1 MFGYIVRRL
10 VSAFMVVVLTSMIV
24 FLLFF
29 KGPSNPAQPLCD
41 LNGKCTKEKLALL
54 TEQLGL
60 NDSVVHQYGIYVG
73 GFFKD
78 REIDFGATYKCDAP
92 CLGISYR
99 TRGEVRKEL
108 FEKFPATISIAVGG
122 ATIYLTLGVLLG
134 TIAARRR
141 GTLADRGLVAFSV
154 FVSAIPYYVIALL
167 AWIYISLQ
175 WQIVTD
181 TSYHPLT
188 ENPAAWAA
196 GLALPWLVIGFTSS
210 TAYARYSRGQM
221 IETLGEDYVRTAV
234 AKGVSERGVVVRHA
248 LRAAIVPIITIF
260 GLDFAFLLTGT
271 VFTEQIFQIDGI
283 GRWGIQAISAPTDF
297 PVVSATVLV
306 AAVIIVLA
314 NLIVDLLYAVID
326 PRVRLA

>member
-1 MFGYIVRRL
+1 MFGYVVRRL
-10 VSAFMVVVLTSMIV
+10 MSAFLVVVLTSMIV

-41 LNGKCTKEKLALL
+41 LNGKCNKEKLALL
-54 TEQLGL
+54 TESLGL
-60 NDSVVHQYGIYVG
+60 NDSITHQYAIFVG
-73 GFFKD
+73 GLFKD
-78 REIDFGATYKCDAP
+78 REIDFGATYHCDAP

-99 TRGEVRKEL
+99 SRGEVTNEL
-108 FEKFPATISIAVGG
+108 FSKFPATISIAVGG
-122 ATIYLTLGVLLG
+122 SLIYLTLGVLLG

-141 GTLADRGLVAFSV
+141 GTFVDRGLVGFSV
-154 FVSAIPYYVIALL
+154 FVSAIPYYVVALL
-167 AWIYISLQ
+167 AWIFISLK
-175 WQIVTD
+175 WKLIED

-188 ENPAAWAA
+188 QDPLHWAS
-196 GLALPWLVIGFTSS
+196 GLALPWLVIGLTSS

-234 AKGVSERGVVVRHA
+234 AKGVSDRGVVIRHA

-271 VFTEQIFQIDGI
+271 VFTERIFDIDGI
-283 GRWGIQAISAPTDF
+283 GRWGILALRSPVDF

-306 AAVIIVLA
+306 AAVIIVIA
-314 NLIVDLLYAVID
+314 NLVVDLLYAVID
-326 PRVRLA
+326 PRVRLS

>member
-10 VSAFMVVVLTSMIV
+10 LSAFLVVVLTSMIV

-41 LNGKCTKEKLALL
+41 LNGKCTPEKLELL
-54 TEQLGL
+54 TDQLGL
-60 NDSVVHQYGIYVG
+60 NDSIVHQYGIFVG
-73 GFFKD
+73 GIFHD
-78 REIDFGATYKCDAP
+78 RTISFGPKYHCDAP

-99 TRGEVRKEL
+99 TRGEVTNEL

-122 ATIYLTLGVLLG
+122 ASIYLVLGVLLG

-141 GTLADRGLVAFSV
+141 GTAIDRGLVAFSV
-154 FVSAIPYYVIALL
+154 FISAIPYYVIALL
-167 AWIYISLQ
+167 VWIFVSLQ
-175 WQIVTD
+175 WKLIED
-181 TSYHPLT
+181 TSYHPIT
-188 ENPAAWAA
+188 QDPVHWFT
-196 GLALPWLVIGFTSS
+196 GLALPWLVIGLTSS

-234 AKGVSERGVVVRHA
+234 AKGVSERGVVIRHA

-283 GRWGIQAISAPTDF
+283 GRWGIQALRSPVDF

-326 PRVRLA
+326 PRVRLS

>member
-1 MFGYIVRRL
+1 VFGYIVRRL

-41 LNGKCTKEKLALL
+41 LNGKCTPEKLALL

-73 GFFKD
+73 GFFQD
-78 REIDFGATYKCDAP
+78 RKIDFGATYDCDAP

-234 AKGVSERGVVVRHA
+234 AKGVSERGVVVKHA

-283 GRWGIQAISAPTDF
+283 GRWGIQAISSPTDF

-306 AAVIIVLA
+306 AAVIIVVA
-314 NLIVDLLYAVID
+314 NLVVDLLYAVID